1 MRNGLRDAETLPL
14 QDRAVKVSGD
24 RRGRVQSVE
33 VGVGL
38 LRALIDAGEPQALG
52 TLAKAAG
59 MAPPKAHRYLA
70 SYVEC
75 GLVIQSERSGSYDLG
90 PLAVRMG
97 LTAIDRYHALAGA
110 IERLDELRD
119 QTQQTTLL
127 TVWAEGGP
135 AVARIALSRQP
146 VTLAVRPGT
155 TFPLLTTASGRIFLA
170 YAEPRLT
177 NALVERELTRA
188 AALAAPGLPA
198 TPAEIATLVDEIRAR
213 SLARVSQSFLIGV
226 EAIAGP
232 IFGPDGR
239 LAGALTVI
247 GHPGNIDITW
257 DGPVAGAI
265 TAFAR

>member
-1 MRNGLRDAETLPL
+1 MELRDAETLPL
-14 QDRAVKVSGD
+14 PGRGVKMSGD

-38 LRALIDAGEPQALG
+38 LRALIDAGEPQQLGALAR
-52 TLAKAAG
+52 TAG

-70 SYVEC
+70 SYVES
-75 GLVIQSERSGSYDLG
+75 GLVVQSERSGTYDLG

-97 LTAIDRYHALAGA
+97 LTAIDRYHALASA
-110 IERLDELRD
+110 VERLDEFRD
-119 QTQQTTLL
+119 KIEQTALL
-127 TVWAEGGP
+127 AVWAEGGP
-135 AVARIALSRQP
+135 VVARIALSRQP

-170 YAEPRLT
+170 FAEPRLT
-177 NALVERELTRA
+177 RALVERELANA
-188 AALAAPGLPA
+188 ASLAAPGLPKTQA
-198 TPAEIATLVDEIRAR
+198 EVDALIAEIRER

-239 LAGALTVI
+239 LAAALTAV
-247 GHPGNIDITW
+247 GHPGNIDIAW
-257 DGPVAGAI
+257 DGSVANAI
-265 TAFAR
+265 AAFAH